1 MLGSKR
7 VTTRDVDINVLSFPE
22 FPEDPMIKARF
33 PFDDD
38 NSIMKIT
45 YLDPKEAVKADVAT
59 RRAQHIPLLLKYSL
73 TDPKTNF
80 TYANYQ
86 LLLADKIRT
95 LAERGECKD
104 KKRETDLA
112 DIKFCIE
119 EMFMRDEKM
128 PEDLKFLY
136 SVEDWGKVLEYLKGE
151 EEHEGACAFRRATV
165 IIDYARYVRRLHRF
179 RHRSGALKG
188 AHECFV
194 WFYSELYTCVIVP
207 EFSVLEDFNEIT
219 CEGSIRYRSACKY

>member
-1 MLGSKR
+1 MPLPSRLFPITKVVFDAINLAGTKGIIVGGAAAHMFGSKR

-45 YLDPKEAVKADVAT
+45 YLDSKEAVKADVAT

-95 LAERGECKD
+95 LAERGEKKD

-119 EMFMRDEKM
+119 EMFMRDEKC
-128 PEDLKFLY
+128 LRTSNSCTL
-136 SVEDWGKVLEYLKGE
+136 
-151 EEHEGACAFRRATV
+151 RRIGV
-165 IIDYARYVRRLHRF
+165 K
-179 RHRSGALKG
+179 S
-188 AHECFV
+188 
-194 WFYSELYTCVIVP
+194 
-207 EFSVLEDFNEIT
+207 
-219 CEGSIRYRSACKY
+219 